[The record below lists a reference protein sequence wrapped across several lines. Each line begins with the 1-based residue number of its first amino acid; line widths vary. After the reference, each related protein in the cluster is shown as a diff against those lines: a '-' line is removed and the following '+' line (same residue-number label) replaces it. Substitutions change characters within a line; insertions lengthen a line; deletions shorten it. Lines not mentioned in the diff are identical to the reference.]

1 MKFWCCIAVLTVAI
15 VSTASG
21 QGQAI
26 NSDQTLA
33 THPEAIDPGAVMNAQ
48 ADVYI
53 FDIPAQAGAP
63 RSFAR
68 RLVDA
73 IMESRRRAAEERRS
87 ARFRTIQI

>member
-1 MKFWCCIAVLTVAI
+1 MSISLA
-15 VSTASG
+15 
-21 QGQAI
+21 QALP
-26 NSDQTLA
+26 DQTLA

-73 IMESRRRAAEERRS
+73 IMESRRRAAEEFLTEYNR
-87 ARFRTIQI
+87 AHKDDLAAHQGE

>member
-1 MKFWCCIAVLTVAI
+1 MSISLA
-15 VSTASG
+15 
-21 QGQAI
+21 QALP
-26 NSDQTLA
+26 DQTLA
-33 THPEAIDPGAVMNAQ
+33 THPEGIIDPGAVMNAQ

-73 IMESRRRAAEERRS
+73 IMESRRRAAEIS
-87 ARFRTIQI
+87 DGI

>member
-1 MKFWCCIAVLTVAI
+1 MSISLA
-15 VSTASG
+15 
-21 QGQAI
+21 QALP
-26 NSDQTLA
+26 DQTLA

-73 IMESRRRAAEERRS
+73 VMVSRRRAAEEFLTEIIAHTKTTWRLIKANKRV
-87 ARFRTIQI
+87 